1 MKVCKNITLTVIF
14 IHRTE
19 EYTADLYIYCQGL
32 YNVYSSLNLITMT
45 VARRTQHLAYMGRM
59 GNSQKKFVENLE
71 RKRPV
76 WGVMSRV
83 VDNIKF

>member
-1 MKVCKNITLTVIF
+1 
-14 IHRTE
+14 
-19 EYTADLYIYCQGL
+19 
-32 YNVYSSLNLITMT
+32 
-45 VARRTQHLAYMGRM
+45 M